1 MTQSSLKEQA
11 YQMLKQSILDGTYPD
26 GALLTERTLSE
37 TLEMSRTPIRAAVDR
52 LEQEGY
58 LQCAPNRGIRV
69 QEITLRQAKDFFDFR
84 IALECHA
91 VRQLAGM
98 TLSPDALET
107 MTANL
112 DAQVDCVRRNDMV
125 TFTRYDSAFHRLLV
139 GMYGN
144 QEMIRTMERLQ
155 DMLFRSA
162 LTVLRRDPGRI
173 QASAEDHAAIW
184 NAVIRQDADK
194 AASLVR
200 EHLDYGMSI
209 LIR

>member
-1 MTQSSLKEQA
+1 MPHASLKDQA
-11 YQMLKQSILDGTYPD
+11 YTHLKQSILDGTYPD

-37 TLEMSRTPIRAAVDR
+37 ALAMSRTPIRAAVDR

-58 LQCAPNRGIRV
+58 LHCAPNRGITV

-98 TLSPDALET
+98 HLPVGDRECID
-107 MTANL
+107 ANL
-112 DAQVDCVRRNDMV
+112 AAQADCVRDNELIA
-125 TFTRYDSAFHRLLV
+125 FTRHDSAFHRLLV
-139 GMYGN
+139 GLYGN
-144 QEMIRTMERLQ
+144 QEMIRTMDRLQ

-173 QASAEDHAAIW
+173 IASQEDHAAIW
-184 NAVIRQDADK
+184 DAVVRQDADK
-194 AASLVR
+194 AAALVR
-200 EHLDYGMSI
+200 AHLDYGMSI

>member
-1 MTQSSLKEQA
+1 MTQASLKEQA
-11 YQMLKQSILDGTYPD
+11 YQKLKQSILDGTYPD

-98 TLSPDALET
+98 TLSPEALET
-107 MTANL
+107 MTTNL
-112 DAQVDCVRRNDMV
+112 AAQVDCAGKNDMI
-125 TFTRYDSAFHRLLV
+125 TFTRHDSAFHRLPV
-139 GMYGN
+139 GLYGN
-144 QEMIRTMERLQ
+144 QEMIRTMDRLQ

-173 QASAEDHAAIW
+173 QASKDDHVAIW
-184 NAVIRQDADK
+184 NAIIQQDADK

-200 EHLDYGMSI
+200 AHLDYGMSI

>member
-1 MTQSSLKEQA
+1 MTQASLKEQA
-11 YQMLKQSILDGTYPD
+11 YQKLKQSILDGTYPD

-58 LQCAPNRGIRV
+58 LLCAPNRGIRV

-84 IALECHA
+84 VALECHA

-98 TLSPDALET
+98 TLSEEGLET
-107 MTANL
+107 MAENL
-112 DAQVDCVRRNDMV
+112 AAQKDCVDRNDLV
-125 TFTRYDSAFHRLLV
+125 TFTRHDSAFHRLLV
-139 GMYGN
+139 GLYGN

-184 NAVIRQDADK
+184 DAVTKHGADE
-194 AASLVR
+194 AAGLVQA
-200 EHLDYGMSI
+200 HLDYGMSI